1 MGDCVTNSQ
10 SIVYSRIRNSQRNR
24 TQYLILKRWQESTP
38 TLKALALVSVGGIAG
53 TLSRFGLGE
62 VFPNDRAGTLAAN
75 LIGVALA
82 AILLVVM
89 ERRGITELRLLL
101 MPGFCAGLTTF
112 SAVTAQSLE
121 PRDGGTIFLLQN
133 LVFSL
138 VIVVV
143 LLPLARK
150 LVPVR
155 S

>member
-1 MGDCVTNSQ
+1 V
-10 SIVYSRIRNSQRNR
+10 
-24 TQYLILKRWQESTP
+24 
-38 TLKALALVSVGGIAG
+38 LVSVGGIAG

-62 VFPNDRAGTLAAN
+62 VFPNDRSGTLAAN
-75 LIGVALA
+75 LIGVGLA

-101 MPGFCAGLTTF
+101 LPGFCAGLTTF

-121 PRDGGTIFLLQN
+121 PRDGGAIFLLQN
-133 LVFSL
+133 VFFSL

-150 LVPVR
+150 VVPVR

>member
-1 MGDCVTNSQ
+1 M
-10 SIVYSRIRNSQRNR
+10 
-24 TQYLILKRWQESTP
+24 
-38 TLKALALVSVGGIAG
+38 LVSVGGVAG
-53 TLSRFGLGE
+53 TLARFGLGE
-62 VFPNDRAGTLAAN
+62 IFPNDRAGTLAAN
-75 LIGVALA
+75 LIGVGLA

-101 MPGFCAGLTTF
+101 LPGFCAGLTTF

-121 PRDGGTIFLLQN
+121 PRDGGIAFLLQN
-133 LVFSL
+133 VILSL

-150 LVPVR
+150 FVPVR

>member
-1 MGDCVTNSQ
+1 M
-10 SIVYSRIRNSQRNR
+10 
-24 TQYLILKRWQESTP
+24 
-38 TLKALALVSVGGIAG
+38 GGIAG

-150 LVPVR
+150 VVPVR

>member
-1 MGDCVTNSQ
+1 
-10 SIVYSRIRNSQRNR
+10 
-24 TQYLILKRWQESTP
+24 
-38 TLKALALVSVGGIAG
+38 VGGIAG

-62 VFPNDRAGTLAAN
+62 VFPSDRTGTLAAN

-82 AILLVVM
+82 SILLVLM

-101 MPGFCAGLTTF
+101 LPGFCAGLTTF

-121 PRDGGTIFLLQN
+121 PREGGFAFLLQN
-133 LVFSL
+133 VILSL

-150 LVPVR
+150 FVPVR

>member
-1 MGDCVTNSQ
+1 M
-10 SIVYSRIRNSQRNR
+10 
-24 TQYLILKRWQESTP
+24 
-38 TLKALALVSVGGIAG
+38 GGIAG

-75 LIGVALA
+75 LIGVAFA

-89 ERRGITELRLLL
+89 DRRGITELRLLL
-101 MPGFCAGLTTF
+101 LPGFCAGLTTF

>member
-1 MGDCVTNSQ
+1 
-10 SIVYSRIRNSQRNR
+10 
-24 TQYLILKRWQESTP
+24 
-38 TLKALALVSVGGIAG
+38 VGGIAG

-89 ERRGITELRLLL
+89 DRRGITELRLLL

-150 LVPVR
+150 VVPVR

>member
-1 MGDCVTNSQ
+1 M
-10 SIVYSRIRNSQRNR
+10 
-24 TQYLILKRWQESTP
+24 
-38 TLKALALVSVGGIAG
+38 GGIAG

-89 ERRGITELRLLL
+89 ERRGITEIRLLL
-101 MPGFCAGLTTF
+101 LPGFCAGLTTF

-121 PRDGGTIFLLQN
+121 PREGGFAFLLQN
-133 LVFSL
+133 VTLSL

-150 LVPVR
+150 FVPVR